1 MKTLL
6 SFIRES
12 NIPYGEV
19 VPQFKNK
26 IDMNNPI
33 LKHFISTG
41 LIQKYYDMKPPTDE
55 NSVSEIIHLK
65 DIMKNA
71 SEEEIQF
78 ALSAEVDEE
87 LCYKTFAQSIGITV
101 PNDFVTKIMDQT
113 DPILYFLKD
122 HFNRARPEQVA
133 NSFNIQFQVKIPNT
147 AMNPAYP
154 SGHALDSHIM
164 AYCIKKLAPHKSEEI
179 EQFAKKMRDSRMN
192 VGLHYPSDNIISK
205 ILANDIIAS
214 GLLRI
219 PEIQ

>member
-1 MKTLL
+1 M
-6 SFIRES
+6 
-12 NIPYGEV
+12 PYGEM
-19 VPQFKNK
+19 VPHYKNK
-26 IDMNNPI
+26 IDMNNSI

-78 ALSAEVDEE
+78 ALKLEADEE
-87 LCYKTFAQSIGITV
+87 LSYKDFIQSLGLNV
-101 PNDFVTKIMDQT
+101 PNDFVAKIIDQT
-113 DPILYFLKD
+113 DPILFFLKD

-133 NSFNIQFQVKIPNT
+133 SSFNIPFQVKIPHT

-179 EQFAKKMRDSRMN
+179 DHFTKKARESRMN